1 MRERD
6 FGDSSRQTLAK
17 IVLSLLALV
26 TGCGIVLAAR
36 WLAWDTGQSS
46 RPPQTAGTG
55 LYTRPLSR

>member
-36 WLAWDTGQSS
+36 SARSKAWKLTLN
-46 RPPQTAGTG
+46 P
-55 LYTRPLSR
+55 